1 MKLSCWTET
10 KNPATSEPG
19 TPASFSQHAARPAK
33 SLLFVESA
41 ALGVS
46 SRDWKSS
53 WSESACEVV

>member
-19 TPASFSQHAARPAK
+19 TTASFSQHAACPAK
-33 SLLFVESA
+33 SLLFVECA
-41 ALGVS
+41 ALGIS
-46 SRDWKSS
+46 SQDWESN